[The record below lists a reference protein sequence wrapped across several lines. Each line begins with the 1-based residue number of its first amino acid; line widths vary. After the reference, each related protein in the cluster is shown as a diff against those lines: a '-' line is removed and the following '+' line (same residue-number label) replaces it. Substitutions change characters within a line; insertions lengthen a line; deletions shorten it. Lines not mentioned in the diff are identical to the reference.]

1 MPRIEQHRLVGLGFE
16 QQSHVG
22 ACPGSCGVRRPHAA
36 QPDLLHPVLQMTS
49 PLHSRRSILAFS
61 LWVLAAGAA
70 AAQQAGDAR
79 KLVLDAARPAFQSD
93 TGGAVEFV
101 VRRLNVSGDWA
112 FGDVKLQRP
121 GGRAIDWSKTKY
133 AADLAQGAFDP
144 AGSFFLVH
152 RVGGGWSLVEH
163 ATGPT
168 DAPWFDWQTTHKLP
182 ASLFQ
187 R

>member
-1 MPRIEQHRLVGLGFE
+1 M
-16 QQSHVG
+16 
-22 ACPGSCGVRRPHAA
+22 RRTHAA
-36 QPDLLHPVLQMTS
+36 QPDLLHPVVQVMAQS
-49 PLHSRRSILAFS
+49 HSRRSALAMG
-61 LWVLAAGAA
+61 LWMLSAGAA
-70 AAQQAGDAR
+70 LAQQSAEER
-79 KLVLDAARPAFQSD
+79 KAVLDAARPTFQSD

-121 GGRAIDWSKTKY
+121 GGVAIDWSKTKY

-144 AGSFFLVH
+144 AGSFFLLH
-152 RVGGGWSLVEH
+152 RVNGRWSLIEH

-168 DAPWFDWQTTHKLP
+168 DAPWFDWQMTHKLP
-182 ASLFQ
+182 AALFQ